1 MSAGGRVEGRLQ
13 GQRILITGGTRGLG
27 RALAEACVA
36 EGARVAITWSR
47 SEQDAAETLAVLGPD
62 ARAFRGSVADPTH
75 ATAVIRA
82 LVAEWGGLD
91 VLVNNAG
98 INQVLPVA
106 LIEDTDWDAVMDVNA
121 KGAFLFSRAALRPMI
136 RAKSGHILSVGSFS
150 EGRVMEAPV
159 HYAASKGAL
168 RGMTEALAREVG
180 RYGIQVNLLAPG
192 LMDAG
197 QSRGLPQHRLDEYMS
212 QSPLGRLLDP
222 AEVAAWVVGF
232 LASENRSVT
241 GARLALDGGI

>member
-1 MSAGGRVEGRLQ
+1 MSAGGRLEGRLQ
-13 GQRILITGGTRGLG
+13 GRRILITGGTRGLG
-27 RALAEACVA
+27 RALAEVCVA

-62 ARAFRGSVADPTH
+62 ARAFRGSVADPAH
-75 ATAVIRA
+75 SAAVIRA
-82 LVAEWGGLD
+82 LV
-91 VLVNNAG
+91 
-98 INQVLPVA
+98 NQVLPVA

-180 RYGIQVNLLAPG
+180 RYGIQVNLLAPAFTALVFVHLG
-192 LMDAG
+192 LAAL
-197 QSRGLPQHRLDEYMS
+197 RRLRQE
-212 QSPLGRLLDP
+212 
-222 AEVAAWVVGF
+222 E
-232 LASENRSVT
+232 
-241 GARLALDGGI
+241 GIEL